1 MAEPELP
8 RERPRGAA
16 EDQERRENAA
26 RRPRPQ
32 RDEPHHA
39 LDQQQRNDDAR
50 RKAVVEQR
58 LNSAVTGAEH
68 RSEEHTSEL
77 QSLMRISYAVFCLKK
92 QTQNTHTI

>member
-68 RSEEHTSEL
+68 MRVDQPASAVFVPGRSAEHTSEL
-77 QSLMRISYAVFCLKK
+77 QSLMRNL
-92 QTQNTHTI
+92 